1 MRAAPRVIGQGVARP
16 CRTGAVASAGLL
28 STVYWLAGAQA
39 CFTLSSGLFLLP
51 LALLW
56 KLQQQVQS
64 KAE

>member
-1 MRAAPRVIGQGVARP
+1 M
-16 CRTGAVASAGLL
+16 ASAGLL